1 MARKKRNLATFD
13 EFAETN
19 INNNNST
26 NNGANS
32 DINQINDDNK
42 NISINDNKYISDNEN
57 INTNVNV
64 NINEK
69 NNNAESPGDYLD
81 KLIEGNTKK
90 KSNETVLTGIYLQK
104 DISQI
109 LDRLAKKGGRGAK
122 SKIVN
127 EALKTIFE
135 DKGLL

>member
-13 EFAETN
+13 EFANHN
-19 INNNNST
+19 INTNDST
-26 NNGANS
+26 NN
-32 DINQINDDNK
+32 DINKIED
-42 NISINDNKYISDNEN
+42 DNEN
-57 INTNVNV
+57 ISVNENKDVNTNVNV
-64 NINEK
+64 NINENE
-69 NNNAESPGDYLD
+69 NNNNNDESHGDYLD
-81 KLIEGNTKK
+81 KLIEGNAKK

-127 EALKTIFE
+127 EALKAVFTE
-135 DKGLL
+135 KGLL